1 MSSPSSSSDANLAA
15 LINNA
20 GNQINRYLGIFLFVF
35 GFIGNILNI
44 LVFRQRILRS
54 NPCAWL
60 FLISSIASLVLF
72 LVGLTAR
79 ILSGWNLDYTT
90 TNQVLC
96 KLRAFIIFACPAIIL
111 WLIVLATIDRW
122 LSSSIQVHRRQ
133 MSTLKN
139 SQRCSIL
146 VVCILAGY
154 YIQMFFCYEA
164 NLINSPLQCFSKSI
178 QCLYLADV
186 SIAFVNILLPLFFM
200 ALFGLLT
207 IANIRQFHRQVH
219 PMNMIELAGT
229 GNKNSAANANSQT
242 RQQKRIDR
250 QLLLMLLFQVT
261 LLAIF
266 SLPLLIQRL
275 YATFTLNNS
284 KTILQKTIENFFFS
298 FTLLLSY
305 VAFGLPFYI
314 YTLSGG
320 NIFRKSLFEVL
331 QNLRRIILH

>member
-1 MSSPSSSSDANLAA
+1 
-15 LINNA
+15 
-20 GNQINRYLGIFLFVF
+20 
-35 GFIGNILNI
+35 
-44 LVFRQRILRS
+44 
-54 NPCAWL
+54 
-60 FLISSIASLVLF
+60 
-72 LVGLTAR
+72 
-79 ILSGWNLDYTT
+79 
-90 TNQVLC
+90 
-96 KLRAFIIFACPAIIL
+96 
-111 WLIVLATIDRW
+111 
-122 LSSSIQVHRRQ
+122 
-133 MSTLKN
+133 
-139 SQRCSIL
+139 
-146 VVCILAGY
+146 
-154 YIQMFFCYEA
+154 
-164 NLINSPLQCFSKSI
+164 
-178 QCLYLADV
+178 
-186 SIAFVNILLPLFFM
+186 M